1 MFLWVRMTVGQAEQ
15 IPLSIVTQTITGEKV
30 KKKKML
36 TLHGSHLMGGRIG
49 GR

>member
-30 KKKKML
+30 KKKKNVD
-36 TLHGSHLMGGRIG
+36 SPWEPFNGR
-49 GR
+49 

>member
-30 KKKKML
+30 KKKKK
-36 TLHGSHLMGGRIG
+36 SVDSPWVPFNGR
-49 GR
+49 